1 MTYTFL
7 YFSPTRETKK
17 INDYIAKGLGG
28 DTIELTDYRTR
39 ITFDF
44 QKPIECLI
52 LSFPVYAQDVPQL
65 LKPFIR
71 KLKGKYVVINVIF
84 GSVSAGKALTSASR
98 MLKKNGFT
106 IIGASTISA
115 HHCYEEN
122 HGLKISDQKL
132 NILDPLIV
140 KLKEGDLRE
149 VMLPREHKN
158 PFAGVLPGLRSRISV
173 RKPVADLSSCIHC
186 HQCIDQCPMHAI
198 GENLKVSRECI
209 RCMRCVDNCPT
220 HSRKLKR
227 RLFLSIYLNRYLNTE
242 TTDRIYR

>member
-28 DTIELTDYRTR
+28 DTIDLTDYRTR

-106 IIGASTISA
+106 IIGASTGA
-115 HHCYEEN
+115 DRDADR
-122 HGLKISDQKL
+122 G
-132 NILDPLIV
+132 
-140 KLKEGDLRE
+140 G
-149 VMLPREHKN
+149 PR
-158 PFAGVLPGLRSRISV
+158 G
-173 RKPVADLSSCIHC
+173 
-186 HQCIDQCPMHAI
+186 
-198 GENLKVSRECI
+198 
-209 RCMRCVDNCPT
+209 T
-220 HSRKLKR
+220 
-227 RLFLSIYLNRYLNTE
+227 
-242 TTDRIYR
+242 